1 MKRDKVFIIAEAGVN
16 HNGNIE
22 IAKKL
27 IDVAVGVGANAV
39 KFQTFKA
46 EKVISKFAQKAEY
59 QYKTTDKNETQLEM
73 VKRLELDVDAHKE
86 LIHYCKEKGIIFLST
101 PFDSESIELLNKLD
115 LEMLKIPS
123 GEITNLPYL
132 RKVGSLKSD
141 IIISTG
147 MANMSEI
154 ERALDILV
162 ESGTSK
168 GNITVLHCN
177 TEYPT
182 PFEDVNLAAML
193 TIRAAFN
200 VNVGYSDHT
209 LGIENPI
216 AAVALG
222 AAVIE
227 KHFTLNRDMEGPDHK
242 VSLEPDELK
251 NMVTAI
257 RNIESSIGDGVKR
270 PSPSELK
277 NKLIV
282 RKSIVATIDIKEGSM
297 FKENNITAKR
307 PGTGIS
313 PMKWDDVIGKKAK
326 RNFVQDELIEI

>member
-1 MKRDKVFIIAEAGVN
+1 MNKQNVLIIAEIGVN
-16 HNGNIE
+16 HNGQMDL
-22 IAKKL
+22 AFQL
-27 IDVAVGVGANAV
+27 IDVAKDAGADVV
-39 KFQTFKA
+39 KFQTSIPNLL
-46 EKVISKFAQKAEY
+46 ISKHAIKAEY
-59 QYKTTDKNETQLEM
+59 QLASTDPNETQLEM

-209 LGIENPI
+209 LGIEIPI